1 MEKKLVSLKNWLKK
15 NNIST
20 ATVPTEKNM
29 HFMLK
34 IARKYYTPNS
44 TKSNETKRT
53 MEEKKKY
60 SHNKRHSYECVVS
73 EFCVLCFLTAS
84 LFSLTFVCRTGVVHA
99 LHMHSTMMMIR
110 SAHTRT
116 HRKWALVFKRNDTTY
131 VSMLCHVFYP
141 HIERET
147 WCLC

>member
-1 MEKKLVSLKNWLKK
+1 
-15 NNIST
+15 
-20 ATVPTEKNM
+20 M

-99 LHMHSTMMMIR
+99 LHMHSTMMIR
-110 SAHTRT
+110 STHTHTPKIRYNVCFNVT
-116 HRKWALVFKRNDTTY
+116 PCVLSPYRKRNVVFVLKLGFSFCSFWLRGAGERHFHPTTNT
-131 VSMLCHVFYP
+131 LN
-141 HIERET
+141 
-147 WCLC
+147 